1 MRVASRC
8 RTSAAERVGSL
19 VLNAHSASTVTAL
32 VLAGGRGSR
41 MGGVDKGM
49 QPFHGEPLAL
59 HVMRRIAPQADA
71 LLISA
76 NRSIEDY
83 ERLGAAFGARVIPDT
98 RADYP
103 GPLAGIAAALR
114 AATTQYVLTAPCDAP
129 FVDEHIGVTLM
140 QALDAHGGDVAYAAT
155 IDASGQVMAHPVFA
169 LLRAS
174 LADDLDA
181 WLDRG
186 ERKVRAWYARHKPV
200 EVRFHDERA
209 FYNIN
214 DLQQLAELERR

>member
-1 MRVASRC
+1 MP
-8 RTSAAERVGSL
+8 
-19 VLNAHSASTVTAL
+19 NARSSSNVTAL
-32 VLAGGRGSR
+32 VLAGGRGAR
-41 MGGVDKGM
+41 MGGIDKGM
-49 QPFHGEPLAL
+49 QPFRGEPLAL
-59 HVMRRIAPQADA
+59 HVMRRMAPQAGA

-76 NRSIEDY
+76 NRSIDDY
-83 ERLGAAFGARVIPDT
+83 ARLAAAFGARVIPDT

-114 AATTQYVLTAPCDAP
+114 AANTEYVLTAPCDAP
-129 FVDEHIGVTLM
+129 FVDEHIGAALM

-155 IDASGQVMAHPVFA
+155 IDASGEVTAHPVFA
-169 LLRAS
+169 LVRTS

-181 WLDRG
+181 WLDAG
-186 ERKVRAWYARHKPV
+186 ERKVRAWYARHKAA

>member
-1 MRVASRC
+1 M
-8 RTSAAERVGSL
+8 
-19 VLNAHSASTVTAL
+19 TAL

-59 HVMRRIAPQADA
+59 HVMRRIAPQAGA

-76 NRSIEDY
+76 NRSIKDY
-83 ERLGAAFGARVIPDT
+83 ARLGAAFDARVIPDA
-98 RADYP
+98 RADFP
-103 GPLAGIAAALR
+103 GPLAGIAAALH
-114 AATTQYVLTAPCDAP
+114 AATTEYVLAAPCDAP
-129 FVDEHIGVTLM
+129 FVDEHIGAVLM
-140 QALDAHGGDVAYAAT
+140 QALDAQGGDVAYAAT
-155 IDASGQVMAHPVFA
+155 IDASGEVMAHPVFA
-169 LLRAS
+169 LLRTS

-181 WLDRG
+181 WLDQG
-186 ERKVRAWYARHKPV
+186 ERKVRAWYARHKAA

>member
-1 MRVASRC
+1 M
-8 RTSAAERVGSL
+8 
-19 VLNAHSASTVTAL
+19 LNTHSSSSVTAL

-41 MGGVDKGM
+41 MGGVDKGL
-49 QPFHGEPLAL
+49 QPFRGEPLAL
-59 HVMRRIAPQADA
+59 HVLRRIAPQAGA

-83 ERLGAAFGARVIPDT
+83 ERLGAAFGARVVTDT

-114 AATTQYVLTAPCDAP
+114 AARTEFVLTAPCDAP
-129 FVDEHIGVTLM
+129 FVDEHIGAALM
-140 QALDAHGGDVAYAAT
+140 HALDAHGGDVAYAAT
-155 IDASGQVMAHPVFA
+155 IDASGDVMAHPVFA
-169 LLRAS
+169 LLRTS
-174 LADDLDA
+174 LAGDLDA
-181 WLDRG
+181 WLDTG

-200 EVRFHDERA
+200 EVQFHDECA

>member
-1 MRVASRC
+1 
-8 RTSAAERVGSL
+8 
-19 VLNAHSASTVTAL
+19 VLNVHSSSNVTAL

-59 HVMRRIAPQADA
+59 HVIRRVAPQASS

-76 NRSIEDY
+76 NRSIDDY
-83 ERLGAAFGARVIPDT
+83 TRLGAPFGARVIADT

-114 AATTQYVLTAPCDAP
+114 AATTEFVLTAPCDAP
-129 FVDEHIGVTLM
+129 FVDLHLGAALM
-140 QALDAHGGDVAYAAT
+140 HALDANRADIAYAAT
-155 IDASGQVMAHPVFA
+155 VDISGEVTAHPVFA
-169 LLRAS
+169 LLRTS

-181 WLDRG
+181 WLDAG
-186 ERKVRAWYARHKPV
+186 ERKVRAWYARHTAA

-214 DLQQLAELERR
+214 DLQQLAELERH